1 MVSFLLMILSL
12 KKKSFLISGI
22 LKQTYDKNKLSRI
35 LWYYGIV
42 GAVTE
47 RWKINL
53 FQSMEG

>member
-1 MVSFLLMILSL
+1 MILSL

-53 FQSMEG
+53 FQSMGG